1 LSAIVIHPVYF
12 GNIAH
17 YAAIVQAERVT
28 FEMFDHYQKQTFRN
42 RCYIATANGSLL
54 LNIPIKHS
62 SSGKRGEREKKHQF
76 YRDVKIENAFPW
88 KKQHWKSIQIAYRSS
103 PFFEFYEDDLAP
115 LFESEDDY
123 LMPFNQKCFE
133 VICDL
138 LGFKISIDFTTTYQK
153 SISEKRDL
161 RLLVEAKKS
170 FSTSIE
176 PYTQVLESQHGFL
189 PNLSILDLLFNEG
202 PNALAYLRRQTID

>member
-1 LSAIVIHPVYF
+1 VSAVVIHPVYF

-17 YAAIVQAERVT
+17 FATIVQAESVI

-42 RCYIATANGSLL
+42 RCYIATANGPLL

-62 SSGKRGEREKKHQF
+62 SSGKRGERDKKHQF

-88 KKQHWKSIQIAYRSS
+88 KNQHWKSIQIAYRSS

-115 LFESEDDY
+115 LFEDEDDH

-138 LGFKISIDFTTTYQK
+138 LGIKISIGYTTSYQK
-153 SISEKRDL
+153 LILEKRDL
-161 RLLVEAKKS
+161 RPLVEAKKS
-170 FSTSIE
+170 FSTSFE

-202 PNALAYLRRQTID
+202 PNALEYLQRQTID

>member
-1 LSAIVIHPVYF
+1 MSAVVIHPVYF

-17 YAAIVQAERVT
+17 FTAIVQAESVT
-28 FEMFDHYQKQTFRN
+28 FEMFEHYQKQTFRN

-62 SSGKRGEREKKHQF
+62 SSGKRGERDKKHQF

-88 KKQHWKSIQIAYRSS
+88 KNQHWKSIQIAYRSS

-115 LFESEDDY
+115 LFEGKDDH
-123 LMPFNQKCFE
+123 LLAFNQKCFE

-138 LGFKISIDFTTTYQK
+138 LGLKISVYYTTSYQK

-161 RLLVEAKKS
+161 RSLVEAKNTHDNN
-170 FSTSIE
+170 FE
-176 PYTQVLESQHGFL
+176 PYTQVLEAQHGFL

-202 PNALAYLRRQTID
+202 PNALAYLRRQTIA

>member
-1 LSAIVIHPVYF
+1 MSAIVIHPVYF

-17 YAAIVQAERVT
+17 FSAIVQAESVT

-42 RCYIATANGSLL
+42 RCYIATANGPLL

-62 SSGKRGEREKKHQF
+62 SSGKRGERDKKHQL

-115 LFESEDDY
+115 LFESEDDH

-138 LGFKISIDFTTTYQK
+138 LGLKISSGYTTSYQK
-153 SISEKRDL
+153 SISEKKDL
-161 RLLVEAKKS
+161 RSLVEAKKS
-170 FSTSIE
+170 FSTSFE

-202 PNALAYLRRQTID
+202 PNALSYLRRQTID

>member
-1 LSAIVIHPVYF
+1 MSAIVIHPVYF

-17 YAAIVQAERVT
+17 FAAIVQAESVT

-42 RCYIATANGSLL
+42 RCYIATANGPLL
-54 LNIPIKHS
+54 LNIPIRHS
-62 SSGKRGEREKKHQF
+62 SSGKRGERDKKHQF

-88 KKQHWKSIQIAYRSS
+88 KNQHWKSIQIAYRSS

-115 LFESEDDY
+115 LFESEDDH
-123 LMPFNQKCFE
+123 LMSFNQKCFE

-138 LGFKISIDFTTTYQK
+138 LGLKISSEYTTSYQK
-153 SISEKRDL
+153 SISEETDL
-161 RLLVEAKKS
+161 RWLVEAKKS
-170 FSTSIE
+170 HFTGFE
-176 PYTQVLESQHGFL
+176 HYTQVLESQHGFL

-202 PNALAYLRRQTID
+202 PNALAYLRRQTIT